1 MLSNIKIMKT
11 KPELSFFIV
20 DDDPIYNSFIKNYLE
35 SKGFTNLR
43 MFFDGSSC
51 IERLYQLPDIIILDF
66 QMGELN
72 GLDVLKQIREFDP
85 DINVIFLS
93 GQKNVD
99 VAVNS
104 LKYGSIDYIIKDD
117 ETLINLTKVIDKI
130 FYLKNIESKKV
141 KKSKFIK
148 FTKFILV
155 SLFLI
160 TLIFIFKS

>member
-1 MLSNIKIMKT
+1 MKAIH
-11 KPELSFFIV
+11 ELSFFIV
-20 DDDPIYNSFIKNYLE
+20 DDDPIYNSFLKNYLE

-66 QMGELN
+66 QMGDVN

-93 GQKNVD
+93 GQNNVD
-99 VAVNS
+99 VAVDS
-104 LKYGSIDYIIKDD
+104 LKYGSIDYLIKDD

-130 FYLKNIESKKV
+130 YYLKKIANQKLSKKRIL
-141 KKSKFIK
+141 KTSKLF
-148 FTKFILV
+148 FFFLL
-155 SLFLI
+155 SLI
-160 TLIFIFKS
+160 LIFIFKK